1 MILFNLIATSNQRWS
16 SYLLYDPPNS
26 NKQKKLPQSASV
38 HITIFPFSYLSQ
50 HYARQFPVFFHMSDQ
65 SKQADEFNVS
75 L

>member
-1 MILFNLIATSNQRWS
+1 MT
-16 SYLLYDPPNS
+16 PPNS

-50 HYARQFPVFFHMSDQ
+50 HYARQFPVFFHMLDQ